1 MPATKPLYDLV
12 LMLDT
17 SADDGRRNEI
27 VASAEEMI
35 SSGGEL
41 VTKQDWGPRQMAF
54 EIRHKKDADY
64 HLLQFHA
71 TPELLERLDRQLR
84 IVDEVVRYRI
94 VKLAPGTPPPVEQR
108 SEPRPAGSTVETDAV
123 ETPAP
128 ENADERQPRRQQP
141 PTRPQPTLLQLRRKQ
156 PQTRPPTS
164 HPQRPTR
171 PTSRL
176 PHRPPSSAR
185 YSSYRALDACPDRG
199 AAPADSAQST
209 QTAPFFARCRRV
221 LRTPV

>member
-128 ENADERQPRRQQP
+128 ENADE
-141 PTRPQPTLLQLRRKQ
+141 
-156 PQTRPPTS
+156 
-164 HPQRPTR
+164 
-171 PTSRL
+171 
-176 PHRPPSSAR
+176 
-185 YSSYRALDACPDRG
+185 
-199 AAPADSAQST
+199 APAEAPAAADAPAADAAAAEAQAAADTPADEPSAAADSSDEPV
-209 QTAPFFARCRRV
+209 TAPPAE
-221 LRTPV
+221 